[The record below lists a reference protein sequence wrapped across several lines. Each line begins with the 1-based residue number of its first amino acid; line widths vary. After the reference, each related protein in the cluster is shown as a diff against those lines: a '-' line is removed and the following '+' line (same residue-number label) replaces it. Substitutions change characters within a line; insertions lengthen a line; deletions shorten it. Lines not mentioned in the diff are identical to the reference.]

1 MKNLLLVVALVI
13 PATAFAA
20 KPCEVI
26 TRAEASKI
34 LGVAAGKK
42 LPQKPSAADADS
54 SLCIIRSARNGQDM
68 LKIDLATVAADDAEH
83 MRAHTDEERGEE
95 TPSLHNEPWYQVS
108 AVDATH
114 PNDRRLVIHRD
125 RTVLTLDVHSTHQPN
140 VQNAFEN
147 VWVEIAQRLSADAD
161 QG

>member
-1 MKNLLLVVALVI
+1 VKNLLLVLTLVV

-20 KPCEVI
+20 KSCDVI

-42 LPQKPSAADADS
+42 LPQKTGAVGADS
-54 SLCIIRSARNGQDM
+54 SLCIIRSVSNGQDM
-68 LKIDLATVAADDAEH
+68 LKIDLAIVAANDAEH

-95 TPSLHNEPWYQVS
+95 TPSLHSEPWYQVS
-108 AVDATH
+108 AVDAAH

-140 VQNAFEN
+140 VQSAFEN
-147 VWVEIAQRLSADAD
+147 VWIEIAQRLSADTNE
-161 QG
+161 G